1 MQAIKFQTKVTQR
14 GTLRLPRL
22 RLKRGAS
29 VEVIVLV
36 HEPED
41 EFTELA
47 RAAEATLE
55 FWDNAVDDEV
65 WNDA

>member
-1 MQAIKFQTKVTQR
+1 MQAIKFQTKVTSR

-22 RLKRGAS
+22 RLKQGTS

-41 EFTELA
+41 EFAELVT
-47 RAAEATLE
+47 RAAEAT
-55 FWDNAVDDEV
+55 
-65 WNDA
+65 